1 MSGSSVTLLG
11 TFAAGLLSFL
21 SPCVLP
27 LTPIYVAQ
35 LTGPAIWE
43 MNQLDARERATLRTR
58 TLIHSA
64 CFVGGFALTFISLGA
79 TASVLGAFL
88 STNQILLRQVGGLVL
103 IVLGL
108 HVAGVFQIPF
118 LIRERRID
126 FRPGQRGYAVSF
138 LIGLIFALG
147 WTPCVG
153 PILAGVLLLAA
164 QAQTLGFG
172 VLLLAVYSLGL
183 GIPFLLLA
191 LAFDRTAP
199 LLKRLQPYSR
209 LIEIATG
216 TLLVLMGVVIFFDW
230 LLVINSRFVI
240 PGLG

>member
-1 MSGSSVTLLG
+1 VSGSSVTLLG

-35 LTGPAIWE
+35 LTGPAIWQ
-43 MNQLDARERATLRTR
+43 MNQLEARERTMLRTR
-58 TLIHSA
+58 TLIHA
-64 CFVGGFALTFISLGA
+64 VCFVGGFALTFISLGA
-79 TASVLGAFL
+79 TASVLGSFL
-88 STNQILLRQVGGLVL
+88 SANQILLRQVGGLVL
-103 IVLGL
+103 VVLGL

-118 LIRERRID
+118 LNRERRFDI
-126 FRPGQRGYAVSF
+126 RPGRRGYAVSF

-164 QAQTLGFG
+164 QAQTLSFG

-191 LAFDRTAP
+191 LAFDRIAP
-199 LLKRLQPYSR
+199 LLKRLQPHAR

-216 TLLVLMGVVIFFDW
+216 TLLILMGVVIFFDW
-230 LLVINSRFVI
+230 LLVINSRFLI